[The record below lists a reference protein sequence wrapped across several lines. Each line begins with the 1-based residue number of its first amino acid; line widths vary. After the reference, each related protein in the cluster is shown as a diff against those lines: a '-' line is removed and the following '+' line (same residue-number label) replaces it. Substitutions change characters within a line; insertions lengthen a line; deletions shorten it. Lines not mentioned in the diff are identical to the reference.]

1 MYLQL
6 FFILVMIFLY
16 YTINIKM
23 LLHNT
28 TTKNIKNDLMQFII
42 LSDNDFFKRYYSLID
57 IELNYIIYYNQSI
70 KFNQQLLNYI
80 KRFVLLRY
88 ELINK
93 YHLLNLTQINN
104 IIDIM
109 RYYDSKLYQIYK
121 NKPEQYKKYKNLD
134 IQTLINGYSITI
146 KNHNIYSIFNNSYIK
161 FIKPITIQYL
171 NKSHNTYYG
180 GADKE
185 EDIIE
190 NISTFD
196 KSNIIAKKTEIRN
209 SIELPNNDIISQFI
223 EILDLNIFQFHPEL
237 KQPITDELS
246 NNLDFYT
253 DDLRDF
259 YNKSD
264 SEQLIQGYKI
274 ISICQKFI
282 LLKDELI
289 KYYFN
294 DKTKTLEE
302 IKQSLTPEQNTFIHS
317 LIEVFRAYEYCYCL
331 MMQLNDQIKGQSLN
345 VEQKICPVYFT
356 QNNDKYYWKYPTKP
370 LFYIDKEERQNINNF
385 QISSVIPA
393 DKNLIINITREQS
406 NVIND
411 LKYYDEITF
420 NKYFKL
426 VDNLDEITKNI
437 TKDILN
443 NIVDD
448 CYKNGSNKNLKNL
461 NNSNIKTFNDKFKEC
476 INDTTSD
483 ENPLL
488 NYYNSDQTID
498 KENICKEAIRT
509 LFVYYLEKIEISID
523 NKIIFLSDI
532 ENITSIIPST
542 DNNFNNVFYKPEQLG
557 INECILKDEFKL
569 KRVLN
574 YIQIQ
579 SLLNYYTT
587 KFNPFTL
594 NSTLIPYGLNAFIYK
609 IVGGTINNVSM
620 YNDLSINS
628 SYIDFILN
636 GYGISYNPINV
647 KHINY
652 INYMY
657 SLTDSFLKN
666 TTSTYLELLKD
677 PDIIIFY
684 FQHNIGYKNSQRM
697 NKIYNSTIPDLYDKY
712 FGIDTSTKQ
721 IQNYVFDDKTIQV
734 NDVSHTRLNLFK
746 SSIKIHNQQ
755 LLEYQT
761 NIINDCIYDKFT
773 TESITNLIIR
783 LNTNLLENVITDE
796 SYNWLK
802 TECTK
807 VGLKDMKLDPFDK
820 LIGYDDK
827 TPESI
832 SNSYLFIRNQLDHY
846 NENNGFIDHIE
857 FLCDILINIIDFCKY
872 SQNILI
878 DIFAVENIH
887 TSFNKNIFY
896 FQNILKILYYI
907 DNIFR
912 LKRETIYQYSKQETQ
927 LVPLLNKIL
936 STSLDI
942 SVPQYINYI
951 NVIKILIYDIQFIA
965 IQPKIDELISPLKNI
980 KYQNTNNYPDDLTKY
995 INQLIN
1001 IYNKLLIQPINNI
1014 FILNNPIINNYFMVI
1029 INNILN
1035 SINKNIRLLKY
1046 TYPDI
1051 IENKK
1056 YLQILPDEQI
1066 NIYTNEFSKKSVVL
1080 IHNNIN
1086 YLIKVLIGE
1095 LELPL
1100 TDIDIQFNKLKL
1112 ETINNLQIKGL
1123 LNIPDIYMPEFI
1135 SYGNSSDINSAIY
1148 SILQLDFIKEGF
1160 NNGEFIKSIA
1170 NNHLLNLNNSTI
1182 IIIMRLIYNSLHN
1195 KYLDTKELLFNISQY
1210 LDKKYSQFTDKP
1222 IRTNSILK
1230 YYMMILYQIFN
1241 EMNHEKDI
1249 DIKVLSIINTQQNI
1263 SISTPLFN
1271 IQQII
1276 VNSNI
1281 NNAPK
1286 LLLLTIPRRFRPD
1299 CSKLDFN
1306 YIIHINNVM
1315 YTIKQIITYHFDGDQ
1330 YTVYNFLH
1338 DKNYNFIIYEYS
1350 DINGKSILTDYLNIL
1365 NDCQKNAEL
1374 IVYEKV
1380 KCYNE
1385 IDIKINKK

>member
-1 MYLQL
+1 
-6 FFILVMIFLY
+6 
-16 YTINIKM
+16 M

-57 IELNYIIYYNQSI
+57 IELNYIIYYNPSI

-93 YHLLNLTQINN
+93 YHLLNSIQINN

-109 RYYDSKLYQIYK
+109 RYYDSKLYQLYK

-196 KSNIIAKKTEIRN
+196 KSNIIAKKTGIRN
-209 SIELPNNDIISQFI
+209 SIKELLQNNNIISKFI
-223 EILDLNIFQFHPEL
+223 EKLDHNIFQFHPEL

-302 IKQSLTPEQNTFIHS
+302 IKQSLTPEQTTFIHS

-345 VEQKICPVYFT
+345 IEQKICPVYFT

-411 LKYYDEITF
+411 LKYYDEFTF

-448 CYKNGSNKNLKNL
+448 CYKNGSNKKLDNPD
-461 NNSNIKTFNDKFKEC
+461 NSNIKTFNDKFRECYSNIFKE
-476 INDTTSD
+476 ID
-483 ENPLL
+483 NPLL
-488 NYYNSDQTID
+488 DKDTE
-498 KENICKEAIRT
+498 KENFYKEAIRT

-532 ENITSIIPST
+532 ENITNIIPST
-542 DNNFNNVFYKPEQLG
+542 DINFNNVFYRPEHLE

-569 KRVLN
+569 TRVLN

-579 SLLNYYTT
+579 SLLNYYTS

-609 IVGGTINNVSM
+609 IVGGAINNVSM

-657 SLTDSFLKN
+657 SLTNSFLSNKD
-666 TTSTYLELLKD
+666 SIYLELLKD

-684 FQHNIGYKNSQRM
+684 FQRNIGYKNSQRM
-697 NKIYNSTIPDLYDKY
+697 NKIYNTVIPDLYDKY
-712 FGIDTSTKQ
+712 FDIDSSTKKK
-721 IQNYVFDDKTIQV
+721 QNYILNKTIQV
-734 NDVSHTRLNLFK
+734 NGDFYMPLNLFK
-746 SSIKIHNQQ
+746 SISEIHNQQ

-773 TESITNLIIR
+773 TESIIY
-783 LNTNLLENVITDE
+783 LNTDLSDNVVTNIPT
-796 SYNWLK
+796 YWLT
-802 TECTK
+802 TECKCDFLPDSNNKDKTIPTK
-807 VGLKDMKLDPFDK
+807 SFDK
-820 LIGYDDK
+820 LIGYDSK
-827 TPESI
+827 TPDKIIDNPI
-832 SNSYLFIRNQLDHY
+832 SYNGLFIHTQSDDY
-846 NENNGFIDHIE
+846 IINNFIEHIE
-857 FLCDILINIIDFCKY
+857 YLCDILINIIDFCKY
-872 SQNILI
+872 SQNTLK
-878 DIFAVENIH
+878 DIFVIENIH

-912 LKRETIYQYSKQETQ
+912 LKRKLLYDHSKQSTETYN
-927 LVPLLNKIL
+927 LDTILNKIL

-942 SVPQYINYI
+942 FVPQYINYI

-965 IQPKIDELISPLKNI
+965 IQPKIDELNNLLKNI
-980 KYQNTNNYPDDLTKY
+980 EYQNTNKYPDDLTKY
-995 INQLIN
+995 INQLID
-1001 IYNKLLIQPINNI
+1001 IYNELLIQPINNI
-1014 FILNNPIINNYFMVI
+1014 FILNNPIINNYFMI
-1029 INNILN
+1029 IVNNILN
-1035 SINKNIRLLKY
+1035 SINKNIRLLKHI
-1046 TYPDI
+1046 YPDI

-1066 NIYTNEFSKKSVVL
+1066 NIYTNEFSKKSIVL

-1135 SYGNSSDINSAIY
+1135 SYGNSSDIDSAIY

-1210 LDKKYSQFTDKP
+1210 LDKKYTQFTNKP

-1230 YYMMILYQIFN
+1230 YYMMILYQIYN

-1249 DIKVLSIINTQQNI
+1249 DIKVLNIINTQQNI
-1263 SISTPLFN
+1263 AISTPLFN

-1276 VNSNI
+1276 VNSTI

-1299 CSKLDFN
+1299 CSKLNFN

-1350 DINGKSILTDYLNIL
+1350 DIDGKSIITDYLNIL